1 MAVFEVSPCRDVPT
15 ANTRM
20 PSFWE
25 TRMIGPDDNLS
36 DFPVWVWPYIN
47 VARHRTLN
55 PIAEQ
60 WGASAGALARQAHGG
75 FEPNSVQGIVGHFV
89 RAAQVK
95 DLARKIPEG
104 RRKEMTQGAESTI
117 AMLIDDYCGTP
128 PRRWPW
134 PFPGPPPW
142 SLQIATELSMIANSL
157 QAGGL
162 RDEISGIAGQILARS
177 GGGV

>member
-1 MAVFEVSPCRDVPT
+1 
-15 ANTRM
+15 M

-47 VARHRTLN
+47 VARFRAALN
-55 PIAEQ
+55 PISEQ
-60 WGASAGALARQAHGG
+60 WGTSEGALARHGQGG
-75 FEPNSVQGIVGHFV
+75 FEPHSVPGVVGHFV

-95 DLARKIPEG
+95 DLAKKIPEG
-104 RRKEMTQGAESTI
+104 RRKEMTHGAESTI

-128 PRRWPW
+128 PRKWPW

-142 SLQIATELSMIANSL
+142 TLQIATELSLIANTL
-157 QAGGL
+157 QSGGL
-162 RDEISGIAGQILARS
+162 RDEINGIAGQIMSRV
-177 GGGV
+177 GGER